1 MSKNNSLST
10 RRHWPLVAAT
20 ALTLAPAVWVS
31 AQAATNDELAE
42 LVRQQ
47 SAMLKQQAAQIENLQ
62 DRLEDVE
69 QNRPVAR
76 ANAGTSSPGN
86 RARAPRLARKSAPA
100 AKDQTPA
107 TNTDEDESLRALRTR
122 VALLEAGNASQSG
135 IDWSDGAPEFISP
148 DGERS
153 FKLGGRLQFDA
164 STTHGSSFDDTGAD
178 RNISGT
184 EARRLRI
191 DASGRLARWLG
202 YKLEYD
208 LANNSASVRDAFLST
223 GFPLGSND
231 VALYLGSKYDD
242 RTLDGATSSNK
253 TWFMERSLVNDA
265 VAPDRG
271 SYGLGIKGKLYDG
284 GRNWHGSLA
293 ITSGEIGRD
302 NDTSDNVTYMSRVHW
317 NPWGSGENMVHL
329 GAWGFYEDFDQTDGT
344 VFKNTRIADHF
355 NDNATVR
362 SRAISDPDNSDA
374 YGLELATSLG
384 SFAAAAEYGERTIDQ
399 QENEGDESFRY
410 DAYSLQAGYFLTGE
424 HHGYSNKSGVWKFPN
439 VKHPVSAGGIGAFEV
454 AARYEALDYYDA
466 PDYPGGNG
474 RSRTFGL
481 NWYPNGWSRLMLNYT
496 LWDTNNRSGDFQG
509 PDDGNTLSA
518 RAQVIF

>member
-1 MSKNNSLST
+1 MSGKRLNKRL
-10 RRHWPLVAAT
+10 RPLAGAAVMALAPTIAMNASAAT
-20 ALTLAPAVWVS
+20 S
-31 AQAATNDELAE
+31 DDLAE

-47 SAMLKQQAAQIENLQ
+47 SAMLEQQAAQISQLRE
-62 DRLEDVE
+62 RLDQVEDSQGERQVSTRAADEGRVAAQVE
-69 QNRPVAR
+69 
-76 ANAGTSSPGN
+76 
-86 RARAPRLARKSAPA
+86 RAPQDGASQSVASQK
-100 AKDQTPA
+100 
-107 TNTDEDESLRALRTR
+107 NESVRELQSR

-164 STTHGSSFDDTGAD
+164 STTHGSRFDDTGAD

-191 DASGRLARWLG
+191 DASGQLARWLG

-208 LANNSASVRDAFLST
+208 LANNGASVRDAFLKT
-223 GFPLGSND
+223 GFGLGSND
-231 VALYLGSKYDD
+231 VALYLGNKYDD

-253 TWFMERSLVNDA
+253 TWFMERSLVNEA

-271 SYGLGIKGKLYDG
+271 SYGLGIKGKIYDG

-293 ITSGEIGRD
+293 VTSGEIGRD
-302 NDTSDNVTYMSRVHW
+302 NETSDNVTYMSRVHW
-317 NPWGSGENMVHL
+317 NPWRAGENMVHL
-329 GAWGFYEDFDQTDGT
+329 GTWGFYEDFDQTDST

-362 SRAISDPDNSDA
+362 SRGISDPDNSTA
-374 YGLELATSLG
+374 YGFELATSLG
-384 SFAAAAEYGERTIDQ
+384 SFAAAAEYGQRKVDQ
-399 QENEGDESFRY
+399 REDLGDESMRY

-424 HHGYSNKSGVWKFPN
+424 HHGYSHKSGVWKFPE
-439 VKHPVSAGGIGAFEV
+439 VRRPVSAGGYGAFEV
-454 AARYEALDYYDA
+454 AARYQALDYFDA

-481 NWYPNGWSRLMLNYT
+481 NWYPNDWSRVMVNYS
-496 LWDTNNRSGDFQG
+496 LWDTNNRSGDYQG
-509 PDDGNTLSA
+509 MDNGNTLSA